1 MANQTGKGPKL
12 EYIITGLFQN
22 QGYLTR
28 RSIPLYY
35 GNKNQDATDIDVLG
49 IIFTQPFQMHKV
61 ICDCKN
67 KQRSKPYERI
77 FWAKGLSQFV
87 GAEDTY
93 VSLPQT
99 SWDVTKFAKEG
110 GVRVLTSDIINEYFS
125 NNSKLFGIADDAF
138 YTEFF
143 NKFDNYVK
151 KNKFINGSVNEL
163 KKLYLNEDPYVGIN
177 ISMDILISAGKQL
190 KMSKENDLKDEYSF
204 WKYVCCESIIVI
216 SLCILNICADTVCL
230 PMKARKEHI
239 LTKLTYGDIEPS
251 KINTILNYAKHM
263 ANEMIKENLPRNM
276 IPKINLVD
284 FGEITPP
291 VYSSSI
297 IGIVER
303 AIQNPNWY
311 INLPQVLDFILF
323 EFAIKNREFSS
334 EEFKVFFN
342 NDDEGK
348 LKAAKN
354 ILAFAR
360 NMCNVDLKLLWGTGE
375 GFILN
380 SSDKIN
386 EAMTEKRHQNNEKET
401 AQQISLDTIN

>member
-28 RSIPLYY
+28 RSIPLCY

-93 VSLPQT
+93 VSLPQA
-99 SWDVTKFAKEG
+99 SWDITKFAQEG

-138 YTEFF
+138 YTDFF
-143 NKFDNYVK
+143 NKFDNYMK
-151 KNKFINGSVNEL
+151 KNKFINESVNEL

-204 WKYVCCESIIVI
+204 WKYVCCESMIVI

-263 ANEMIKENLPRNM
+263 ANEMIKENVPRNM

-303 AIQNPNWY
+303 ALQNPNWY

-323 EFAIKNREFSS
+323 EFAIKNKEFSS
-334 EEFKVFFN
+334 EEFKIFFN

-360 NMCNVDLKLLWGTGE
+360 NTCNIDLKLLWGTGE

-386 EAMTEKRHQNNEKET
+386 EAKSEKKYQNKET
-401 AQQISLDTIN
+401 VKQISIDTIS